1 MPSIE
6 INNEI
11 LTFNNIYYVDPVN
24 GNDSTGIV
32 NNPLY
37 PYRTFD
43 KAKLLGNL
51 AGNAIYCKAGIYTF
65 EPHYYYGGSARY
77 TCIDFYKLQ
86 CSVIGVP
93 GKTIFTGHT
102 TTKSWGGFVGFRPIE
117 NVALNIYSIIFKL
130 DGDNAEPFISE
141 LFDDSYLNS
150 QMVCNFYN
158 CVFDTAGYISCA
170 ELKDFYKNRG
180 VTNYINCSFI
190 LGRSPTLYSNGGAL
204 NFTNVAFNKTI
215 SIGTKTACLEDV
227 SYDTAYN
234 IISSGWENTGTG
246 TNPDG
251 SKAHIGVYGG
261 IYAFGNLNFLL
272 IKDGTEIKT
281 YQNGSWV
288 NTGLSEPL
296 TKADFEIYGMSTVPT
311 DLIALSD
318 NFEVL
323 TWINSIET
331 KKIQLTIDPFW
342 PLEQLQNPE
351 LLIWTDDIN
360 MSSPMVSVTGKFK
373 DIFRYKVEFEDTILK
388 DWTDFT
394 DQSVSDSVTVPSSI
408 IQSLNPYTITVTAE
422 QVDGTIV
429 TSSGTV
435 TLYDTEPTLI
445 VEMVGLDVHVQVGD
459 AEGDDVQFLVRLNGT
474 QLYPTEEGFTDLI
487 PSPANWYKTLLS
499 NEVNIG
505 SDNIIEVTAKDQ
517 WGKQSSITYNFVG
530 EYVGI
535 MFVECKEGDSEGDL
549 YTTDLGELLKYL
561 DFGILIAGQVSE
573 SIPVY
578 LKNMTGKTITN
589 IKFTSSNIT
598 LDSGVKVYI
607 GDSDDVYGIEPTTIT
622 FTDVVQPEEKIKFH
636 VRLHAYPTAKN
647 PGVFEVLAI
656 ADTQ

>member
-65 EPHYYYGGSARY
+65 EPHIYGYSRY
-77 TCIDFYKLQ
+77 VCVDFYNLK

-102 TTKSWGGFVGFRPIE
+102 TTNSWGGFIGFRP
-117 NVALNIYSIIFKL
+117 VTGVVLNIYNIIFKL

-141 LFDDSYLNS
+141 LYDGAYLSS

-158 CVFDTAGYISCA
+158 CVFDAAGYTPCI
-170 ELKDFYKNRG
+170 EKKDFYKNRG
-180 VTNYINCSFI
+180 TSNYINCSFI
-190 LGRSPTLYSNGGAL
+190 IGRPPTLHSNGGVL
-204 NFTNVAFNKTI
+204 KFTNAAFDKTI
-215 SIGTKTACLEDV
+215 SIGARTTCLSNA
-227 SYDTAYN
+227 SYDIGYN
-234 IISSGWENTGTG
+234 IISSGWKNTGTG

-251 SKAHIGVYGG
+251 TVAHIGVYGG
-261 IYAFGNLNFLL
+261 IYAWAYDFYLV
-272 IKDGTEIKT
+272 KDGSEIKT

-288 NTGLSEPL
+288 NTGLFEPL
-296 TKADFEIYGMSTVPT
+296 TKADFKLYGMPSLPV
-311 DLIALSD
+311 DISSLSD
-318 NFEVL
+318 TFEILAVS
-323 TWINSIET
+323 NET

-360 MSSPMVSVTGKFK
+360 MSSLMVSVTGKFK

-388 DWTDFT
+388 DWTEFT
-394 DQSVSDSVTVPSSI
+394 DQPVSDSVIVSSSI

-422 QVDGTIV
+422 QADGTIV

-505 SDNIIEVTAKDQ
+505 SGNIIEITAKDQ

-535 MFVECKEGDSEGDL
+535 MFVECKEDDSEGDL

-607 GDSDDVYGIEPTTIT
+607 GDSNDVYGIEPTTIT